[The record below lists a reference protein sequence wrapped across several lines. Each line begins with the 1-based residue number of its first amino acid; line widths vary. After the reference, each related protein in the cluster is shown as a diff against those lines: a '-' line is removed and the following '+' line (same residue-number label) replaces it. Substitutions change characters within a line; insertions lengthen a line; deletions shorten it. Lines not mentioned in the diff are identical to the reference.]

1 MIRAVLDTNVIV
13 SAALSPSGPP
23 SQILEMADQRIVQ
36 LWLSPSIL
44 AEYREVLARIKVGVL
59 PARARTMLN
68 LLRAMSRSISPN
80 KTVDISPDPD
90 DNMFLECAEA
100 AKAHYLVTGNS
111 RHFPARWKYTRIVTP
126 KKFIDILAG
135 LTQPVRRK

>member
-13 SAALSPSGPP
+13 SAVLSPSGPP
-23 SQILEMADQRIVQ
+23 SQILEMADQRVVQ
-36 LWLSPSIL
+36 LWISPSIL
-44 AEYREVLARIKVGVL
+44 AEYEEVLFRIKVGVL
-59 PARARTMLN
+59 PARAKAMLR
-68 LLRAMSRSISPN
+68 LLSAMSRSISPT

-100 AKAHYLVTGNS
+100 AKSHYLVTGNS
-111 RHFPARWKYTRIVTP
+111 RHFPARWKYTKIVTP

-135 LTQPVRRK
+135 LTQPIRRK